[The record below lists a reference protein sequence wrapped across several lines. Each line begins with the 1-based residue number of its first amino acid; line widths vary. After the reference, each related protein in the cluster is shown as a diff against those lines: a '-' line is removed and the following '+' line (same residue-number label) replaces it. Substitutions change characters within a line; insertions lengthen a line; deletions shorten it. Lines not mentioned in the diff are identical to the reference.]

1 MSRHTPANC
10 SSCLQKRRNS
20 VLVVPVFRGIRLW
33 WQEFDP
39 DARLTEA
46 SALETQGPTRA
57 RAIVERCAR
66 EQLGVPPDA
75 GRARLRGV
83 FAVAA
88 VGRSNNTSLPLRG
101 VRRAR

>member
-20 VLVVPVFRGIRLW
+20 VLVVAVFRGIRLW

-46 SALETQGPTRA
+46 SALETQGPARA
-57 RAIVERCAR
+57 RAIVERCAM
-66 EQLGVPPDA
+66 EQLDVPPDA
-75 GRARLRGV
+75 GWARERNV

-88 VGRSNNTSLPLRG
+88 VGRSNSISLPLRG